1 MLSGVVLDLCANLA
15 PMQALDH
22 SKVTDK
28 DFAFLAGS
36 WEADIWG
43 GIFEES
49 WSVPRAGTITHMG
62 RHTSE
67 GKTGF
72 IEFSTIERD
81 KEGRWTLFLLL
92 GSPSKGDKKPSAF
105 VLDKAAKGDMTFV
118 NPANDYPTTIRYQ
131 GEGRDT
137 MTATLSGKQ
146 KGVDQS
152 DVFNFIRVKTGS
164 SGRG

>member
-1 MLSGVVLDLCANLA
+1 MLSGVALLLCVNLA

-22 SKVTDK
+22 SKVTEK
-28 DFAFLAGS
+28 DFAFLTGA
-36 WEADIWG
+36 WEAEIWRG
-43 GIFEES
+43 VFEET

-72 IEFSTIERD
+72 IEFSTIEKD

-105 VLDKAAKGDMTFV
+105 VLSKAARGDLTFV
-118 NPANDYPTTIRYQ
+118 NPTNDYPTKIRYQ
-131 GEGRDT
+131 GEGKDT
-137 MTATLSGKQ
+137 MTATLSGRQ
-146 KGVDQS
+146 NGADQS
-152 DVFNFIRVKTGS
+152 DVFNFNRVKTEE